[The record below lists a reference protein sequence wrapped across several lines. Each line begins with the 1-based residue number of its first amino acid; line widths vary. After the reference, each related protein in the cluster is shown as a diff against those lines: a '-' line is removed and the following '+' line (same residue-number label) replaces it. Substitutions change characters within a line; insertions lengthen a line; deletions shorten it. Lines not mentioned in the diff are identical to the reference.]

1 MFRRRL
7 EEANSTCRG
16 TVGALGLAA
25 ELMPVNRGVRWESPA
40 LPGRERV
47 EQGSA
52 GSLDAECPKPGACL
66 PGCAMFLSPLAS
78 SRTQTAGT
86 DKLPDY

>member
-1 MFRRRL
+1 M
-7 EEANSTCRG
+7 
-16 TVGALGLAA
+16 GALGLTA

-47 EQGSA
+47 VQGCV
-52 GSLDAECPKPGACL
+52 GSLDAECPTSGACL

-78 SRTQTAGT
+78 SRTQAAGT